1 MYFGLR
7 TICRD
12 KSLNHVPLMLAGAA
26 ILESKSGDERKN
38 IDDAPSNGNMMYK
51 PPLAKSRGIDRQP
64 DMMGML
70 N

>member
-1 MYFGLR
+1 
-7 TICRD
+7 
-12 KSLNHVPLMLAGAA
+12 MLAGAA